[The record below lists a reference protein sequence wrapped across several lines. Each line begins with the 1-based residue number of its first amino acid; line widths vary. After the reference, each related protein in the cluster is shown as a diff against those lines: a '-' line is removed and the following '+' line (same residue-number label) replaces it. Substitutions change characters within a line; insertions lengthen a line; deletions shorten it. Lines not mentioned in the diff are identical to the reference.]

1 MRVRDQS
8 ARLRALD
15 PAQSFIVQ
23 APAGSG
29 KTELLTQRIL
39 SLLAVVEQPE
49 EILAITFTRKAAGE
63 MRHRLLQA
71 LESASLPAPGA
82 DHARQTWELA
92 GKVMARDGARGWNL
106 LDTPSRLAIQT
117 IDSFNAGLARRMPW
131 LSRFGGVPRVTDDPQ
146 RLYRE
151 AARRVLARVGG
162 ERSGAHAGARVL
174 AYLDNRQERLERLL
188 VSMLQRRDQ
197 WLRHLAGRS
206 VDQERRGLEGAL
218 AAFVEE
224 ILALSESLLPG
235 PLWEQLA
242 PLARY
247 AASNLEAERPLRRLA
262 AVTDRPGAGAEDLP
276 LWQGLADLLLTAKG
290 DLRRRLDKSC
300 GFPPGKA
307 DTAAAMK
314 AAMQDC
320 LDSDAMPGLASW
332 LHRLRSLPAPLYGE
346 EQWSIL
352 QDLVELLGLA
362 AGELWLVFTA
372 SGETDFA
379 EVALRAL
386 AGLSDGDAP
395 SELLLRLDAGI
406 RHLLVDE
413 FQDTSY
419 LQFRLLETLT
429 EGWSPGDGRSLFLVG
444 DPMQSIY
451 RFREAEVGLF
461 LRARREGVGTVPLE
475 ALHLETNFRSSA
487 SLVDWF
493 NASFAS
499 IFPRF
504 EEITRG
510 AVTYSPAFSFA
521 TGKGEG
527 AVTILPRQGR
537 DDAAEGEEVVA
548 LTREALGRGER
559 VAILVRARSH
569 LGNILPLLRGAGI
582 DYLAQDVDLLAERP
596 LVRDLVSLTHAL
608 LHTGD
613 RLAWLSVLR
622 APWCGLLLSDLAR
635 LVEGRA
641 AATLP
646 ELLADPG
653 RLETLS
659 ADGRERAGRVFAVL
673 QRGRRQRGRLGL
685 RRLVEGC
692 WLALGG
698 PACYPGGELE
708 DAEQFFALL
717 QRLDRGGDLETLE
730 ALAEALQRLYA
741 APDGKASGQLQVM
754 TIHKA
759 KGLEFDTVIIPG
771 LGRKPG
777 KDDPPL
783 LAWLELPA
791 TGLLLAP
798 IPAPGGE
805 GDPIYKTIRDLEA
818 ERQTLEVVRLLYVA
832 ATRARERLYLLGHCE
847 FDATGSA
854 RPPAG
859 SLLESLWPA
868 VAASFATHDLKLPVE
883 VAAPN
888 QPPAQS
894 ELRRLPATWALP
906 DFESLP
912 LPTASPI
919 RPASGDDQVLQTAG
933 LARRHAGTVLHAMLE
948 RIARD
953 GLAAWDLKRIEGLE
967 EELRHR
973 LQRLGVTGADLK
985 EAVHRVQAGMRS
997 AVSGLH
1003 GRRIL
1008 RSWPDAGCE
1017 VGLAGPALAGVV
1029 DRTFVDE
1036 SGVRWVVDYKTS
1048 EPPPGENPDAFFAAE
1063 VDRYRSQLA
1072 CYAQLFQGLE
1082 PERKIRAG
1090 LYFPLSDIWREVPV

>member
-1 MRVRDQS
+1 MGVSDQS
-8 ARLRALD
+8 ARAQALD
-15 PAQSFIVQ
+15 PRRSFIVQ

-39 SLLAVVEQPE
+39 SLLAVVDQPE

-71 LESASLPAPGA
+71 LEAASLPATGA
-82 DHARQTWELA
+82 AHARQTWELA
-92 GKVMARDGARGWNL
+92 GKVMARDKALGWNL
-106 LDTPSRLAIQT
+106 LATPSRFGIQT

-131 LSRFGGVPRVTDDPQ
+131 LSRFGGVPMVAEDPQ
-146 RLYRE
+146 RLYRQ
-151 AARRVLARVGG
+151 AARRVLARVDA
-162 ERSGAHAGARVL
+162 ERSGGNAGARVL

-206 VDQERRGLEGAL
+206 VDQERRVLEGAL

-224 ILALSESLLPG
+224 ILALGESLLPG
-235 PLWEQLA
+235 DLWDQLA

-247 AASNLEAERPLRRLA
+247 AAGNLEAERPLGRLA
-262 AVTDRPGAGAEDLP
+262 AVTDRPGVGAEDLL

-290 DLRRRLDKSC
+290 DLRRRLDKNC
-300 GFPPGKA
+300 GFPPGRA

-314 AAMQDC
+314 TAMQEC
-320 LDSDAMPGLASW
+320 LDRDGMPLLASW
-332 LHRLRSLPAPLYGE
+332 LHRLRNLPVPVYGE

-352 QDLVELLGLA
+352 QDLVELLCLA

-386 AGLSDGDAP
+386 AGLRDGDAP
-395 SELLLRLDAGI
+395 SDLLLRLDAGI

-413 FQDTSY
+413 FQDTSH

-461 LRARREGVGTVPLE
+461 LRARKEGVGTLPLE
-475 ALHLETNFRSSA
+475 ALHLETNFRSNGP
-487 SLVDWF
+487 LVSWF
-493 NASFAS
+493 NASFAC
-499 IFPRF
+499 IFPRS
-504 EEITRG
+504 EEIPRG
-510 AVTYSPAFSFA
+510 AVTYSPAVPFA
-521 TGKGEG
+521 PGAGEA
-527 AVTILPRQGR
+527 AVTILPRHGR
-537 DDAAEGEEVVA
+537 DDAAEGKEVVA
-548 LTREALGRGER
+548 LVREALGRGER

-569 LGNILPLLRGAGI
+569 LGTILPMLREAGI

-596 LVRDLVSLTHAL
+596 LVRDLVALTHAL
-608 LHTGD
+608 LHSGD

-622 APWCGLLLSDLAR
+622 APWCGLLLSDLAL
-635 LVEGRA
+635 LVEGRGS
-641 AATLP
+641 ATLP

-653 RLETLS
+653 RLEPLS
-659 ADGRERAGRVFAVL
+659 ADGKERTGRVFAVL
-673 QRGRRQRGRLGL
+673 QRGRRQRGRLRL

-698 PACYPGGELE
+698 PACYPEGELE

-717 QRLDRGGDLETLE
+717 QRLDCGGDLESLE
-730 ALAEALQRLYA
+730 SLAEALQRLYA

-771 LGRKPG
+771 LGRRPG
-777 KDDPPL
+777 QDDPPL

-798 IPAPGGE
+798 IPPPGGK
-805 GDPIYKTIRDLEA
+805 GDPIYKTIRALES
-818 ERQTLEVVRLLYVA
+818 ERQALEIVRLLYVG

-847 FDATGSA
+847 VDASGESRA
-854 RPPAG
+854 PAG

-868 VAASFATHDLKLPVE
+868 VEASFAAQDLNLPASS
-883 VAAPN
+883 AAPVRSL
-888 QPPAQS
+888 PQS
-894 ELRRLPATWALP
+894 ELRRLPASWALP
-906 DFESLP
+906 EFESLP
-912 LPTASPI
+912 LAAASPV
-919 RPASGDDQVLQTAG
+919 RPASGNDQVLQTAG

-953 GLAAWDLKRIEGLE
+953 GLAAWDLKRINGLE
-967 EELRHR
+967 EELRRR
-973 LQRLGVTGADLK
+973 LQRLGVTVAEMK
-985 EAVHRVQAGMRS
+985 EAVHRVQSGLKS

-1008 RSWPDAGCE
+1008 RSWPDGGCE
-1017 VGLAGPALAGVV
+1017 VALAGPALSGVL
-1029 DRTFVDE
+1029 DRTFIDE
-1036 SGVRWVVDYKTS
+1036 AGIRWVVDYKTS
-1048 EPPPGENPDAFFAAE
+1048 EPRPGEDPEAFFAAE

-1072 CYAQLFQGLE
+1072 CYVQMFRGLE
-1082 PERKIRAG
+1082 PEREIRAG
-1090 LYFPLSDIWREVPV
+1090 LYFPLSDSWREVPV